1 MLFSA
6 TLSLNSINEVAILP
20 PILATSPPTFA
31 PFLATS
37 TVEEATLDA
46 FFMPEL
52 AIFLKPEKRPPDFA
66 GATFADRLITF
77 YFANLQDVY
86 SPILGAGFFVLL
98 RAGLRVG
105 WLRGG

>member
-1 MLFSA
+1 
-6 TLSLNSINEVAILP
+6 
-20 PILATSPPTFA
+20 
-31 PFLATS
+31 
-37 TVEEATLDA
+37 
-46 FFMPEL
+46 MPEL

-105 WLRGG
+105 WLDLEVDF